1 MAILLTLVNA
11 AFALLFFVLHLY
23 VWAIILAAVFSTLAS
38 FGVLDT
44 RNRLVWAIGDF
55 LYRATEPVLRPIR
68 RVLPNFGAIDIS
80 PLIAIAVLELVCL
93 PVLGAVRN
101 GILFG
106 LW

>member
-1 MAILLTLVNA
+1 MAVLLTLINA
-11 AFALLFFVLHLY
+11 LFALLFFVLHLY
-23 VWAIILAAVFSTLAS
+23 VWAIILAAVYATLAS

-44 RNRLVWAIGDF
+44 RNRLVWSIGDF
-55 LYRATEPVLRPIR
+55 LYHLTEPALRPIR
-68 RVLPNFGAIDIS
+68 RILPNFGAIDIS
-80 PLIAIAVLELVCL
+80 PLIAIAVIELVCV